1 MDIFTGAIE
10 LQMLFLSVLLG
21 LGQLMA
27 AAMLSTRDKG
37 VAHNLS
43 PRDEEGAPVS
53 VLTGRM
59 QRAFANFKETFA
71 FFAAA
76 VLLVTILGRESGL
89 SAWGAQLYFW
99 ARLAYVPVYAAGIP
113 GLRSAIWMV
122 SLTGLLLVLLSVV
135 I

>member
-1 MDIFTGAIE
+1 MDVFTGSIE
-10 LQMLFLSVLLG
+10 LQMLFCSVLLG
-21 LGQLMA
+21 LAQLLA

-43 PRDEEGAPVS
+43 PRDDQGAPVS

-71 FFAAA
+71 FFASA
-76 VLLVTILGRESGL
+76 VLLVTILGRESEL

-99 ARLAYVPVYAAGIP
+99 ARLAYVSVYAAGIP
-113 GLRSAIWMV
+113 GLRSAIWTV
-122 SLTGLLLVLLSVV
+122 SLVGLLLVLLS
-135 I
+135 IAF

>member
-21 LGQLMA
+21 LAQLMA

-43 PRDEEGAPVS
+43 PRDEDGAPVS

-71 FFAAA
+71 FFAVA
-76 VLLVTILGRESGL
+76 VLLVTILGRESEL

-99 ARLAYVPVYAAGIP
+99 ARVAYVPVYAAGIP
-113 GLRSAIWMV
+113 GLRSAIWTV
-122 SLTGLLLVLLSVV
+122 SLAGLLLVLLSVV
-135 I
+135 A

>member
-1 MDIFTGAIE
+1 MDVFTGSIE
-10 LQMLFLSVLLG
+10 LQMLFCSVLLG
-21 LGQLMA
+21 LAQLMA

-53 VLTGRM
+53 LLTGRM

-76 VLLVTILGRESGL
+76 VLLVTILGRESEL

-122 SLTGLLLVLLSVV
+122 SLTGLMLVLASVV

>member
-1 MDIFTGAIE
+1 MDVFTGSIE
-10 LQMLFLSVLLG
+10 LQMLFCSVLLG
-21 LGQLMA
+21 LAQLLA

-43 PRDEEGAPVS
+43 PRDDQGAPVS

-76 VLLVTILGRESGL
+76 VLLVTILGRESEL
-89 SAWGAQLYFW
+89 SAWGAQLSFW

-113 GLRSAIWMV
+113 GLRSAIWTV
-122 SLTGLLLVLLSVV
+122 SLVGLLLVLAS
-135 I
+135 IAF

>member
-1 MDIFTGAIE
+1 MELFTGTME
-10 LQMLFLSVLLG
+10 LQLLCWSVALG
-21 LGQLMA
+21 LAQLLA

-43 PRDEEGAPVS
+43 PRDEDGAPVS

-59 QRAFANFKETFA
+59 QRAFANFKETFV
-71 FFAAA
+71 FFAVA
-76 VLLVTILGRESGL
+76 VLLVTVLNSESEL

-113 GLRSAIWMV
+113 GLRSAIWTV
-122 SLTGLLLVLLSVV
+122 SLLGIVLILLSLLA
-135 I
+135 

>member
-1 MDIFTGAIE
+1 MDVFTGSIE
-10 LQMLFLSVLLG
+10 LQMLFCAVLLG
-21 LGQLMA
+21 LAQLLA

-43 PRDEEGAPVS
+43 PRDEDGAPVS

-71 FFAAA
+71 FFASA
-76 VLLVTILGRESGL
+76 VLLVTILGRESEL

-113 GLRSAIWMV
+113 GLRSAIWTV
-122 SLTGLLLVLLSVV
+122 SLIGLLLVLAS
-135 I
+135 IAF

>member
-1 MDIFTGAIE
+1 MEVFTGSIE
-10 LQMLFLSVLLG
+10 LQMLFCSVLLG
-21 LGQLMA
+21 LAQLMA

-43 PRDEEGAPVS
+43 PRDEDGAPVS

-71 FFAAA
+71 FFASA
-76 VLLVTILGRESGL
+76 VLLVTILGRESEL

-113 GLRSAIWMV
+113 GLRSAIWTV
-122 SLTGLLLVLLSVV
+122 SLIGLLLVLLA
-135 I
+135 IAF